1 MKNWFTISSI
11 LLFTCFCQVW
21 AQDSKLT
28 RADLKPVQTEL
39 NHKLSQLCKYISTV
53 GNTPATRTKQA
64 LLKAHYE
71 KQSILEND
79 VPPLFRDYDKRKMKT
94 SWYDRS
100 SRSYKFRTSMMPAYF
115 VSLKNQAMNGINH
128 RSYKIGIVNGYINGK
143 LADPQ
148 NWRKTETLSDG
159 CEVYE
164 STVSLMQE
172 YQNVTLYGSVERKH
186 VATEKD
192 QKDYRVYL
200 IKQPKDMGNQ
210 TMILLGDVYRVMPI
224 EK

>member
-1 MKNWFTISSI
+1 MN
-11 LLFTCFCQVW
+11 
-21 AQDSKLT
+21 AQSAKLT
-28 RADLKPVQTEL
+28 RNDLKPVQIEL
-39 NHKLSQLCKYISTV
+39 EKKLSLLCKYIQKV
-53 GNTPATRTKQA
+53 GNTPNSREKKV

-71 KQSILEND
+71 KQGIIEND
-79 VPPLFRDYDKRKMKT
+79 VPSLFRDYEKRKMRT

-100 SRSYKFRTSMMPAYF
+100 LRKYKSRTSMMPAYF
-115 VSLKNQAMNGINH
+115 VSLKNQAMDGIRH

-143 LADPQ
+143 LADPG
-148 NWRKTETLSDG
+148 NWKKTETLSDG

-172 YQNVTLYGSVERKH
+172 YQSVAFNGSVERKL
-186 VATEKD
+186 VTSEKD
-192 QKDYRVYL
+192 RKDYRVYL

-210 TMILLGDVYRVMPI
+210 SMVLLGDVYRVMPI

>member
-1 MKNWFTISSI
+1 MKNWFTITSI

-21 AQDSKLT
+21 AQDIKLT

-39 NHKLSQLCKYISTV
+39 DHKLSQLCKYISAV

-100 SRSYKFRTSMMPAYF
+100 SKSYKFRTSMMPAYF
-115 VSLKNQAMNGINH
+115 VSLKNQAMNGIKH
-128 RSYKIGIVNGYINGK
+128 RSYKIAIVNGYIIGK
-143 LADPQ
+143 LADPH
-148 NWRKTETLSDG
+148 NWTKTETL
-159 CEVYE
+159 
-164 STVSLMQE
+164 
-172 YQNVTLYGSVERKH
+172 
-186 VATEKD
+186 
-192 QKDYRVYL
+192 
-200 IKQPKDMGNQ
+200 
-210 TMILLGDVYRVMPI
+210 
-224 EK
+224 

>member
-1 MKNWFTISSI
+1 MKNWITISCI
-11 LLFTCFCQVW
+11 LLFTCFCQVM
-21 AQDSKLT
+21 AQGFKLT
-28 RADLKPVQTEL
+28 RVDLVPVQTEL
-39 NHKLSQLCKYISTV
+39 NHKLTQLCKYISTV
-53 GNTPATRTKQA
+53 GNTPASHTKQA
-64 LLKAHYE
+64 LLKANYE
-71 KQSILEND
+71 KQSIIEND

-94 SWYDRS
+94 SWYDIS
-100 SRSYKFRTSMMPAYF
+100 SKSHKFRTSMMPAYF
-115 VSLKNQAMNGINH
+115 VSLKNQAMNGIKH

-148 NWRKTETLSDG
+148 NWKKTETLSDG

-172 YQNVTLYGSVERKH
+172 YQSVTLYGSVERKH
-186 VATEKD
+186 VTTEKD

-210 TMILLGDVYRVMPI
+210 TIILLGDVYRVIPI
-224 EK
+224 NK